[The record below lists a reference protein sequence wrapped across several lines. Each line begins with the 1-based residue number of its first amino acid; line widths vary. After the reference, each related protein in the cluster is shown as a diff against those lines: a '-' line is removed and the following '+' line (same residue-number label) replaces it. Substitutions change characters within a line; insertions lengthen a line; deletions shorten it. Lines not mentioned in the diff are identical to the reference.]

1 MTLKQ
6 YKFLKMIYRRGV
18 SHSRIEKHFP
28 AYRKDPELCDS
39 SFQTLFYSRDGMFF
53 ISVQGKMAYEERRRE
68 DFRYRI
74 PLILSVVAI
83 IVSAL
88 AIVLSPFF
96 NVFFTKL
103 YGL

>member
-1 MTLKQ
+1 
-6 YKFLKMIYRRGV
+6 
-18 SHSRIEKHFP
+18 
-28 AYRKDPELCDS
+28 
-39 SFQTLFYSRDGMFF
+39 MFF